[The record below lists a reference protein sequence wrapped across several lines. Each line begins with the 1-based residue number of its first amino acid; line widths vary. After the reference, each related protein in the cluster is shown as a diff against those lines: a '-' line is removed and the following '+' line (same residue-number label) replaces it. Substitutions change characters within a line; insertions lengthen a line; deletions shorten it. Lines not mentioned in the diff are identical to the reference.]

1 MSYIK
6 EKVSYLKGL
15 ADGLTIADEA
25 QQKLF
30 AAIID
35 ALDAIADAVEDNES
49 AIDEMNEFI
58 EDICDDLDALDEAVF
73 EDEDEDEED
82 DDDFVEVVCP
92 HCDETIF
99 FDQEML
105 ESADDLICPNCNQPV
120 ITPDPGGDED

>member
-15 ADGLTIADEA
+15 ADGLTITDEA

-35 ALDAIADAVEDNES
+35 ALDAMADTVEDNES

-73 EDEDEDEED
+73 EDEDEDED

-105 ESADDLICPNCNQPV
+105 ESSDDLICPNCNQPV
-120 ITPDPGGDED
+120 ITPGSDEEDD